1 MVDNTEVGK
10 PVILAVSRQVSWL
23 QVLARKGVRVSA
35 ERLYFG
41 EQLPNHTLMQ
51 VMNSQK
57 VSVIIPAFNAADTL
71 AETVA
76 SVLKGTHQ
84 NLEVLI
90 VDDCSTDATDKVA
103 AKLVEQDSRIQ
114 YFRNPQ
120 NYGVSKSRNLMI
132 YLATGEYVAFIDSD
146 DTWEPN
152 KLEVCLKMLADNPEV
167 KAVAHALRYL
177 DKRGNKLSYIPTY
190 PTTKAEMQAIKE
202 TGECPWVFPS
212 SVVVDRSILLKEG
225 GFAEDW
231 QVGEDTELF
240 TKLAQKYGLLAAT
253 APLGNYRI
261 RGTSLTDKHWLKKRI
276 ASDCVKENQ
285 LRRLRGEKE
294 LSLNEYEQLFF
305 KNLPLLQRLNKFR
318 EVLAQHYMRKLGQS
332 WLNREVLPT
341 IFYGLATTVLN
352 PQATVNKWKWMK
364 THEKLSKERTE
375 GISHSPQLNPQ
386 RSSEIGRL
394 S

>member
-1 MVDNTEVGK
+1 
-10 PVILAVSRQVSWL
+10 
-23 QVLARKGVRVSA
+23 
-35 ERLYFG
+35 
-41 EQLPNHTLMQ
+41 MQ

-76 SVLKGTHQ
+76 SVLNGTHK
-84 NLEVLI
+84 NLEILI
-90 VDDCSTDATDKVA
+90 VDDGSTDATDKVA
-103 AKLVEQDSRIQ
+103 AKLAEQDSRIQ

-120 NYGVSKSRNLMI
+120 TYGVSKARNLMI
-132 YLATGEYVAFIDSD
+132 YRATGEYVAFIDSD

-202 TGECPWVFPS
+202 TGESPWVFPS

-231 QVGEDTELF
+231 EVGEDTELF

-261 RGTSLTDKHWLKKRI
+261 RGKSLTDKHWLKKRI

-294 LSLNEYEQLFF
+294 LSLHEYEQVCFN
-305 KNLPLLQRLNKFR
+305 NLPLLKKFNKFR
-318 EVLAQHYMRKLGQS
+318 EVLALHYMRKLGQS

-341 IFYGLATTVLN
+341 IVYGLATTVLN

-364 THEKLSKERTE
+364 THEKLSHETAE
-375 GISHSPQLNPQ
+375 GIGHSAELNSQ
-386 RSSEIGRL
+386 RSSELGGF

>member
-1 MVDNTEVGK
+1 
-10 PVILAVSRQVSWL
+10 
-23 QVLARKGVRVSA
+23 
-35 ERLYFG
+35 
-41 EQLPNHTLMQ
+41 MQ
-51 VMNSQK
+51 VMNSGK
-57 VSVIIPAFNAADTL
+57 VSVIIPALNAADTL

-76 SVLKGTHQ
+76 SVLNGTHQ
-84 NLEVLI
+84 QLEILI
-90 VDDCSTDATDKVA
+90 VDDCSTDATGQVG
-103 AKLVEQDSRIQ
+103 AKLTEQDSRIR

-120 NYGVSKSRNLMI
+120 TYGVSKARNLMI
-132 YLATGEYVAFIDSD
+132 YRATGDYVAFLDSD

-225 GFAEDW
+225 GFPEDW

-240 TKLAQKYGLLAAT
+240 TKIAQKYGLLAAT

-261 RGTSLTDKHWLKKRI
+261 RGNSLTDKHWLKKRI
-276 ASDCVKENQ
+276 AADCVKENQ

-294 LSLNEYEQLFF
+294 LSLNEYEQVCFN
-305 KNLPLLQRLNKFR
+305 NLPLLKKLNKFR
-318 EVLAQHYMRKLGQS
+318 EVLALHYMRKLGQS

-341 IFYGLATTVLN
+341 IVYGVATTVLN
-352 PQATVNKWKWMK
+352 PKATVDKWKWMK
-364 THEKLSKERTE
+364 AHEKLSHHTAE
-375 GISHSPQLNPQ
+375 GMGHSAELNPQ
-386 RSSEIGRL
+386 RSSEIGGL